1 MLASTLK
8 GKQPDRL
15 HRLVAVAATVG
26 LLLTVLATAGGCTTV
41 RRARAAQRDDGRQA
55 GELIATAAQLRLG
68 PATTLTLDDVIRLA
82 LTNSPSVQQ
91 ARARLAAAEAQRVQ
105 ALAGYL
111 PQLGA
116 SANAAFSGTAFHQE
130 SSKDYGAGLSL
141 SDDLFSF
148 GRTAAAVRQ
157 ARAQCASAR
166 AALQAAQNDTV
177 YAARVAYYGLYR
189 AQELLGVD
197 EASVHDYQ
205 SHLEQVRVMASLG
218 TRIRYDVT
226 KAEVD
231 LGNARLAALTAHN
244 DVLTAR
250 AALSRALGLS
260 EPLPGAIAI
269 PDAATAEIGDREI
282 LYRTAHA
289 TNPALLA
296 LRATADAASA
306 AVDAAIANLYPD
318 LSLSAGYS
326 FGGSRFPLARAW
338 SLGPALDWS
347 AFTGW
352 RNTSAVDASVAALR
366 VARAAVADREQQLQQ
381 DLTNAFAGL
390 DTARDK
396 AALAELLVRQ
406 SRENLDLT
414 AERYRLGLATSV
426 ELTDAEV
433 AVTQTRSQ
441 QVEAQ
446 YAEWVARAQIRLNT
460 GE

>member
-55 GELIATAAQLRLG
+55 GERIATAAQLRLG

-91 ARARLAAAEAQRVQ
+91 AQARLAAAEAQRVQ

-116 SANAAFSGTAFHQE
+116 SADATLSG
-130 SSKDYGAGLSL
+130 KDYGAGLSL

-166 AALQAAQNDTV
+166 AALQAAQNDTI

-338 SLGPALDWS
+338 SLGPALDWN

-352 RNTSAVDASVAALR
+352 RNSSAVDASVAALR